1 MSAGVTMELNRPATL
16 GNLGNR
22 VHAAHVATVIAEVRA
37 PAERVFRVLKGVAEG
52 HGGNFEWAEVLGR
65 SGNRLLCDFWTE
77 IPLPLGRHY
86 RFATRETVELDPPL
100 RIHYRHRSGPSRGL
114 AETIAIRPIGAS
126 RSRVIYVAVY
136 PARRRW
142 WAQLFAY
149 FAKPVAH
156 LFMRIHFH
164 ELRQATE
171 GRSPSSQRDRH
182 QI

>member
-1 MSAGVTMELNRPATL
+1 MSADVTRELNRPAVL
-16 GNLGNR
+16 GKLGNR
-22 VHAAHVATVIAEVRA
+22 VHVVHVATVIAEVGA

-52 HGGNFEWAEVLGR
+52 HGGNFEWAEVVGR
-65 SGNRLLCDFWTE
+65 LGNRLLCDFWTE

-86 RFATRETVELDPPL
+86 RFVTRETVELDPPL

-114 AETIAIRPIGAS
+114 AETIAIRPIDAS

-136 PARRRW
+136 PARRLW
-142 WAQLFAY
+142 WGQLFAF

-156 LFMRIHFH
+156 LFMRIHFR
-164 ELRQATE
+164 ELRQAAE
-171 GRSPSSQRDRH
+171 GPAQARSQPD